1 MGVRLPMTVASVT
14 LTVESASIR
23 VMIAVTSKSD
33 ASWIS
38 LGRVKTCFIQ

>member
-14 LTVESASIR
+14 LTVDRARMR
-23 VMIAVTSKSD
+23 VMIAVTSSSD